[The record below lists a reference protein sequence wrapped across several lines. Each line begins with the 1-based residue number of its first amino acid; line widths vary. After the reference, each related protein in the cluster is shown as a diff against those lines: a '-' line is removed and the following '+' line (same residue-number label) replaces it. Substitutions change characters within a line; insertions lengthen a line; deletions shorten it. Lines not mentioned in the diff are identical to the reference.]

1 MDADQH
7 VVLSGGPQCS
17 ALGLAFVESVPGL
30 ERIKIQM
37 TFKMVKGRMTESKE
51 CRNQGRIES
60 GAPEGRECA
69 AQPPG
74 GGVEGAA
81 AAQRSTAR
89 AAFEGASPHYSPAS
103 HSGSLLLPPLRAAP
117 WLATWRR
124 WTCRRGAGPQVH
136 PRGPSAG
143 QYPGGDRRGVP
154 PPSCGRS
161 SGGPQT
167 PFPGL
172 LSSLRLLEL
181 APLLRGS
188 EAGWRGKSAPGHQ
201 VETLFG
207 RAPAWSLETWR
218 RWGFAAGRD
227 AWPRAPLLK
236 AYADQPGSQP
246 PEPPKRPRDSV
257 CLLSDPGPRAPG
269 SWWKS
274 KREGLNGGGPLGA
287 DLTSAEAV
295 PQSRNA
301 CIELFR
307 LLQTPRTVESF
318 EGAGMGGQPYPFPQV
333 RKPEERSGVSRL
345 TVR

>member
-37 TFKMVKGRMTESKE
+37 TFKMVKGRMSESKE

-60 GAPEGRECA
+60 GAPEDRECA

-74 GGVEGAA
+74 GGVEGVA

-103 HSGSLLLPPLRAAP
+103 HSGGRLLPPLRAAP

-124 WTCRRGAGPQVH
+124 WTCRRGAGPQVR

-143 QYPGGDRRGVP
+143 QYPGGDRRGGPLHPAVALREAHRHPSSSCSP
-154 PPSCGRS
+154 PCVSWRS
-161 SGGPQT
+161 HLCSG
-167 PFPGL
+167 
-172 LSSLRLLEL
+172 
-181 APLLRGS
+181 GS

-201 VETLFG
+201 VETLSG

-227 AWPRAPLLK
+227 AWPRAPLPR

-246 PEPPKRPRDSV
+246 PEPHERPRDSV
-257 CLLSDPGPRAPG
+257 CLLSDPGPRAPSG
-269 SWWKS
+269 WWKS

-295 PQSRNA
+295 SQSRNA